1 MVAADS
7 LAVVAEAVA
16 AVAGKRNMAL
26 NRNLFDIPASET
38 REAAV
43 LMTLFDSRNEYQR
56 TTD

>member
-1 MVAADS
+1 VA
-7 LAVVAEAVA
+7 AVA

-26 NRNLFDIPASET
+26 NSNLFDIPASET

-43 LMTLFDSRNEYQR
+43 LMTLFDGRNEYER